1 MHLDY
6 WKLLRIN
13 GVQYTRKTKRIH
25 WSTDLFDVADL
36 EASFRFD
43 ADKCAAENKP
53 SIVFTI
59 NSTTRLIQQLHP
71 LSCKC
76 RVEPDTDTL
85 ADVMLLEY
93 WAEVVNVDRRY
104 TSFSNESIRYST
116 WMFSR
121 TSSTDI
127 NCQVLQSTS
136 TSIRK
141 VINNTFT
148 MMSSKK
154 KLCTMSHASLVSFNS
169 TIPGVQSSLLVTSA
183 SDLPMRTIKLC
194 SVLFGVSVDACCHKQ
209 DSLMCDGLCEK
220 RTSTLCAINYS
231 TVENVDD
238 SPPFTDPKT
247 RFWLETAIFAPAR
260 GSGQNIAIM
269 FGVKKLE
276 WCGYP
281 TVKKFWRYV
290 Y

>member
-116 WMFSR
+116 WIISR

-154 KLCTMSHASLVSFNS
+154 KLCTMSHAPLVSFNS

-183 SDLPMRTIKLC
+183 SDLPMRTIKFC
-194 SVLFGVSVDACCHKQ
+194 FVLFGVTFRLSVINKIHWCVALRRLLIAGHGRRI
-209 DSLMCDGLCEK
+209 SAIAY
-220 RTSTLCAINYS
+220 TSPSKCWRHA
-231 TVENVDD
+231 TVQQCWM
-238 SPPFTDPKT
+238 PKPD
-247 RFWLETAIFAPAR
+247 I
-260 GSGQNIAIM
+260 G
-269 FGVKKLE
+269 
-276 WCGYP
+276 
-281 TVKKFWRYV
+281 
-290 Y
+290 